1 MKIKIYQISTEK
13 DKRNL
18 LFMGFEFTQRH
29 GDVDPT
35 EYELVF
41 EGEVEATHLETVYDI
56 FNTYSEMP
64 AGYRGRSLSVS
75 DVVVTEDGAFFCDI
89 FGFTKLLEEF
99 DVREGGAKNGS

>member
-29 GDVDPT
+29 GGVDPT

-41 EGEVEATHLETVYDI
+41 EGEVEAKHLETVYYI
-56 FNTYSEMP
+56 F
-64 AGYRGRSLSVS
+64 AGYRGRSISVS
-75 DVVVTEDGAFFCDI
+75 DVVVTEAGAFFCDS

-99 DVREGGAKNGS
+99 NVREGV

>member
-1 MKIKIYQISTEK
+1 MKIKIYQIGAEK

-29 GDVDPT
+29 GGVDPT

-41 EGEVEATHLETVYDI
+41 EGEVEATHLETVFYI

-75 DVVVTEDGAFFCDI
+75 DVVVTEDGAFFCDS

-99 DVREGGAKNGS
+99 NVREGV